1 VIYIDRSSRL
11 EASAGVLEES
21 ERKEGNAV
29 IGKVV
34 WWRDRQTLYS
44 RPWQGRRTRELRYDI
59 RQESQNKQNNERW
72 RHGMDLGDLKR

>member
-1 VIYIDRSSRL
+1 MIYIDRSSGL

-34 WWRDRQTLYS
+34 GWRGRQALYS
-44 RPWQGRRTRELRYDI
+44 RPWEGRRTRELRYDI
-59 RQESQNKQNNERW
+59 RQESQNEQNTKDVETW
-72 RHGMDLGDLKR
+72 DGLG